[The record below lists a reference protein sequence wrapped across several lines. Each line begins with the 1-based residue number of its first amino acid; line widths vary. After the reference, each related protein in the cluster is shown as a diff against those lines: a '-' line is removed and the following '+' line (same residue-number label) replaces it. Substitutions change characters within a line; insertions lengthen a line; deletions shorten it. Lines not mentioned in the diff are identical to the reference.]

1 MDSSDDII
9 QELRRE
15 TQKLFQTDTNTKKK
29 AKFDPEKSYLKYIK
43 STNHRSQQTIYDSD
57 EPLEDN
63 RDYAEI
69 NMSRILDAANEDYI
83 NRYYDIIE
91 KTGDIESGFMK
102 SLLSTIYQRELSVIY
117 TEDISLDANVESY
130 IKYKIPSYIIL
141 GDTKI
146 KNYGLIK
153 TIYKYYTENSELD
166 DTTLYRLVYK
176 AIKKHL
182 RLRIGLPSG
191 DSIIAKY

>member
-15 TQKLFQTDTNTKKK
+15 TQKLFQIDTNTKKK

-43 STNHRSQQTIYDSD
+43 STNHRSQQTIYDSG
-57 EPLEDN
+57 EPLEDS

-69 NMSRILDAANEDYI
+69 NMSRILDAANEDYM

-91 KTGDIESGFMK
+91 KTGDIESGFIT
-102 SLLSTIYQRELSVIY
+102 SVLATIFRREISETY
-117 TEDISLDANVESY
+117 AEDVSLDANVESY
-130 IKYKIPSYIIL
+130 IKHKIPSYIIL

-176 AIKKHL
+176 AIDRHL
-182 RLRIGLPSG
+182 RLRISLPSG